1 MVGPR
6 FHSIPA
12 PNIPRVPS
20 ISQRSSIPNQFIFKL
35 NILFTQT
42 INVVLLAKTCIVMFT
57 PSPPDVSHP
66 KDQRRQ
72 YQGLPTMKGWWTW
85 LVRAKRSRKGDL
97 FPRKE
102 GIDPRWTTKKVNR
115 KKSYNRRFCKLNNR
129 ISIIKSLWLWS
140 TAKSIF
146 IKKIPSPNWDSIIRS
161 SNSIPSL
168 FSDSSMR
175 EKFQI
180 IFNM

>member
-72 YQGLPTMKGWWTW
+72 YQGLPTMKG
-85 LVRAKRSRKGDL
+85 
-97 FPRKE
+97 
-102 GIDPRWTTKKVNR
+102 
-115 KKSYNRRFCKLNNR
+115 
-129 ISIIKSLWLWS
+129 
-140 TAKSIF
+140 
-146 IKKIPSPNWDSIIRS
+146 
-161 SNSIPSL
+161 
-168 FSDSSMR
+168 
-175 EKFQI
+175 
-180 IFNM
+180 